1 MFHVTSKTTL
11 NEKIELYFN
20 DHEFSSLMLQE
31 NYLKTN
37 PDRARNAGNPREQ
50 NLKKLELAERAS
62 ESISNGDLVDAMI
75 HGYCSFIMFLNCSS
89 QQHWSLMP
97 THAVFSCV
105 TPASYMH
112 GSSMGQYNFTS
123 WLGNN
128 SKTGKLVRL
137 LREIQVHMRLRISG
151 DRNAVRQNYMQ
162 TIFDRLVRQF
172 VKGGADAIDE
182 MIELMD
188 EYYLTKEDF
197 DSIIELSLGPNN
209 GDELM
214 KNVAPNVKAA
224 FTRKYNA
231 ASHPMAFQKAG
242 GIVATKGGKKDKPDV
257 EDAFEDSDEG
267 EVVEDAV
274 VDDEE
279 EEDLSKDK
287 MIKAKPAKGAKKA
300 PAAAKKAAP
309 KKSTSKPKK

>member
-1 MFHVTSKTTL
+1 
-11 NEKIELYFN
+11 
-20 DHEFSSLMLQE
+20 
-31 NYLKTN
+31 
-37 PDRARNAGNPREQ
+37 
-50 NLKKLELAERAS
+50 
-62 ESISNGDLVDAMI
+62 
-75 HGYCSFIMFLNCSS
+75 
-89 QQHWSLMP
+89 
-97 THAVFSCV
+97 
-105 TPASYMH
+105 
-112 GSSMGQYNFTS
+112 
-123 WLGNN
+123 
-128 SKTGKLVRL
+128 
-137 LREIQVHMRLRISG
+137 
-151 DRNAVRQNYMQ
+151 MQ

-172 VKGGADAIDE
+172 VKGGTDAIDE

-214 KNVAPNVKAA
+214 KNVPPNVKAA
-224 FTRKYNA
+224 FTRKYSA

-287 MIKAKPAKGAKKA
+287 MIKAKPAKGAKKV